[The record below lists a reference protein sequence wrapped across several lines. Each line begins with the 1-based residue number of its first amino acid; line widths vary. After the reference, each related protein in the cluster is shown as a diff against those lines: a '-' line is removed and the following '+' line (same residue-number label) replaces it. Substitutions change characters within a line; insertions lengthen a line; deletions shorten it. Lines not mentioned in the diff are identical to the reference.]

1 MQKKDGW
8 AALSDDA
15 IMNPCPARANGERHC
30 VKGYI
35 TWDTLARMTKSPSV
49 QVERVLPAVGSFS
62 VKEADAILE
71 VAYLTTAADGKLTED
86 EYESFRSVAAKLR
99 AMAAGTTAQVSDAAL
114 NKLFDRYAQRI
125 DQAARTDRIK
135 ALSADLQ
142 RQEAKELAY
151 KVSYAMS
158 LCDLEKSEEEEELD
172 EELIALLGLGD
183 DKADAL
189 AGEVY
194 AALDEEQEEA

>member
-1 MQKKDGW
+1 
-8 AALSDDA
+8 
-15 IMNPCPARANGERHC
+15 
-30 VKGYI
+30 
-35 TWDTLARMTKSPSV
+35 MTKNPTV
-49 QVERVLPAVGSFS
+49 QVERVLPAVGNFS

-99 AMAAGTTAQVSDAAL
+99 AMAAGATAQVSDAAL
-114 NKLFDRYAQRI
+114 NKLFDRYAQRL
-125 DQAARTDRIK
+125 DQEARTERLK
-135 ALSADLQ
+135 ALCAELQ

-172 EELIALLGLGD
+172 EELIVHLGLGD